1 MPLFYSPLPFYW
13 RTPGPILLLCLR
25 YSNLR
30 AIASFRSRS
39 RLLAQKRTSAFGPA
53 KTAKASLGRFSLA
66 VYIMAPMAR
75 RPIKLEFFEHPA
87 TCPYCQAKV
96 TVVSLMERLLASPRI
111 CPACKRE
118 FFIEDGKAVRI
129 PGERAKKPPKQER
142 SRISKAEG
150 SSGR

>member
-1 MPLFYSPLPFYW
+1 M
-13 RTPGPILLLCLR
+13 GLLCCTAL
-25 YSNLR
+25 
-30 AIASFRSRS
+30 
-39 RLLAQKRTSAFGPA
+39 FGPF
-53 KTAKASLGRFSLA
+53 LGR
-66 VYIMAPMAR
+66 VYTVAPMAR
-75 RPIKLEFFEHPA
+75 RPTKLEFFEHPA
-87 TCPYCQAKV
+87 TCPYCHAKV